1 MAEVASLRLALLF
14 SPPTE
19 ASPAAAAAVKPEPAD
34 DEEGR
39 LGGLVDLPAL
49 TDRLPPALRSAA
61 LRIDARA
68 AVVGLVLGLVAA
80 TAGLA
85 YLMMGR
91 GDGGGA
97 AAAPAAAVLRPGSP
111 VSGAKSSGAP
121 KPKSGASAA
130 TTASAGGEVV
140 VDIEGR
146 VARPGIQRLPA
157 GARVVDALTAAGG
170 AAAGV
175 DTTALNL
182 ARPLSDGEQ
191 LLVGVLTVAPAA
203 GTSATPGGAGGG
215 SAAGGVTVDG
225 KVNLN
230 TATLD
235 QLEQLPGVGPVLA
248 QRILDWREANGHFS
262 SVDELREV
270 SGIGEKKFADMA
282 AKALV

>member
-1 MAEVASLRLALLF
+1 MPLDLLHVRGQRRDDSEVAEVASLRLAWLF
-14 SPPTE
+14 APPTE
-19 ASPAAAAAVKPEPAD
+19 ASPAAAAAVKPDGVD

-97 AAAPAAAVLRPGSP
+97 AAAAPAAAVLRPGSP

-121 KPKSGASAA
+121 RPKSGAGISAP
-130 TTASAGGEVV
+130 TASAGGEVV

-182 ARPLSDGEQ
+182 ARPLS
-191 LLVGVLTVAPAA
+191 
-203 GTSATPGGAGGG
+203 
-215 SAAGGVTVDG
+215 
-225 KVNLN
+225 
-230 TATLD
+230 
-235 QLEQLPGVGPVLA
+235 
-248 QRILDWREANGHFS
+248 
-262 SVDELREV
+262 
-270 SGIGEKKFADMA
+270 
-282 AKALV
+282 